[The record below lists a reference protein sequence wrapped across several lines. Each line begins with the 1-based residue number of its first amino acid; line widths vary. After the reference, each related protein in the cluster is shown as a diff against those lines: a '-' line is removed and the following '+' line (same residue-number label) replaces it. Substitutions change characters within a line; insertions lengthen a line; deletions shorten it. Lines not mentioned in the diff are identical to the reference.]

1 MNPLTRSGFRSKHS
15 HACVRSQLTAIPVI
29 IYSMRRAL
37 DRLRRPC
44 FTVPERIEAV
54 SYVPTTL
61 NGWEVYRIGEALER
75 AGLSRSTFFRWIRE
89 GRIKD
94 TQFHDRN
101 GRRVFTAR
109 ELDELCAK
117 AQRLV
122 SAPGKRLKD

>member
-1 MNPLTRSGFRSKHS
+1 MRT
-15 HACVRSQLTAIPVI
+15 QLTAPPVI
-29 IYSMRRAL
+29 IYSKWCAF
-37 DRLRRPC
+37 DRLPRPC

-61 NGWEVYRIGEALER
+61 DGWEVYRIGEALER

-89 GRIKD
+89 GRIED
-94 TQFHDRN
+94 TQFRDRN

-122 SAPGKRLKD
+122 SAPGRDSRTERRFPQR